1 MQLKAKKSSATITLA
16 LTLCLSGC
24 ASIDQTVTEL
34 HHPDGTIEK
43 TTRNKSLVSGNAKQ
57 VVESTKLFQG
67 KTQSIG
73 TSGANQESQSPIK
86 DMVDLLHELNQFKT
100 P

>member
-1 MQLKAKKSSATITLA
+1 MQLKVTKLSAITALA

-24 ASIDQTVTEL
+24 ASIDQTVTEF

-43 TTRNKSLVSGNAKQ
+43 TTRNKSLVTGNAKQ

-73 TSGANQESQSPIK
+73 TSGTNQESQSPIK
-86 DMVDLLHELNQFKT
+86 DMADLINALNQFKT

>member
-1 MQLKAKKSSATITLA
+1 MQLKATKSSATIALA
-16 LTLCLSGC
+16 LCLSGC

-34 HHPDGTIEK
+34 HYPDGTIEK

-86 DMVDLLHELNQFKT
+86 DMADLLHELNQFKT